1 MRVVAAAMD
10 AIGGAMKP
18 IAGAMGSI
26 GGAMG
31 CIGGAMKPIGG
42 DIKKLPYILILYG
55 SCFYF
60 TIRKTLLFHNH
71 IFYFPTCR
79 FNIGT

>member
-1 MRVVAAAMD
+1 MRVVAAAID

-18 IAGAMGSI
+18 IAGAMESI

-42 DIKKLPYILILYG
+42 DIKKLPYILILYR
-55 SCFYF
+55 SSFSLK
-60 TIRKTLLFHNH
+60 TISFISHRSN
-71 IFYFPTCR
+71 CEQ
-79 FNIGT
+79 